1 MEKKNVKFCEHLTTL
16 RKGCKMSQQD
26 LALKI
31 HVSQQC
37 VSKWERG
44 LIEPTLTF
52 LWRLADVF
60 EITLDELVG
69 RKV

>member
-1 MEKKNVKFCEHLTTL
+1 MAHSIGKTIAEL
-16 RKGCKMSQQD
+16 RKEKGWTQVE
-26 LALKI
+26 LAEKLQ
-31 HVSQQC
+31 VSDKA